1 MDLKRYFRGPFVAV
15 LVVLLLF
22 FFVYKYASSGTS
34 YKQADTSFVIS
45 QIEKGKIKSALLIDN
60 QQTIQVTPVSGP
72 PLQAS
77 WVQNQGT
84 QLAQLLQ
91 SEEHTSELQSPC
103 ISYAVFCLKKKK

>member
-22 FFVYKYASSGTS
+22 FFVYKYASSGTA

-45 QIEKGKIKSALLIDN
+45 QIQQGKIKSALLIDN

-72 PLQAS
+72 PPANAS
-77 WVQNQGT
+77 TV
-84 QLAQLLQ
+84 
-91 SEEHTSELQSPC
+91 
-103 ISYAVFCLKKKK
+103 